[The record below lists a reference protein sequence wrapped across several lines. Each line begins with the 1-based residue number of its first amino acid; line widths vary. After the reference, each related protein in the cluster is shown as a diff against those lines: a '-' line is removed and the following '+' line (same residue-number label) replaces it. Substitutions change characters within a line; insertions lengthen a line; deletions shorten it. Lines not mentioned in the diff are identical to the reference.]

1 MERARVRD
9 ARRTSSTFNRS
20 LLLLTYV
27 LATLN
32 VNTRATLRVLSP
44 GSRETSSTVPRSASI
59 NARTYA
65 VKEWPNL
72 NARVLYEGRRRVLR
86 RDARPRW
93 PFEEEK
99 STET

>member
-1 MERARVRD
+1 MRD

-20 LLLLTYV
+20 LLLTYV

-32 VNTRATLRVLSP
+32 VNVRATPRVLSP
-44 GSRETSSTVPRSASI
+44 GSRETSNTVPRSASI

-72 NARVLYEGRRRVLR
+72 NVRMLYGGRRRMLR
-86 RDARPRW
+86 RDARARW